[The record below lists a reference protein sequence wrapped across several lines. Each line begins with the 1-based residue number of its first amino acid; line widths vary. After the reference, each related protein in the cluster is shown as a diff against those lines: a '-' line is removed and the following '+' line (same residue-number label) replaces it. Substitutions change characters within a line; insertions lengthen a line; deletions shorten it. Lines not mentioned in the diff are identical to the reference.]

1 MTEIANKY
9 QVMPPLSDEEYWAL
23 KEDIAERG
31 VMLPVVLDGE
41 GSVIDGHHRI
51 RAVEELR
58 GEGRSVADPI
68 TITRQDLETDEDKR
82 NEAWRLN
89 MQRRHLNELQKR
101 AAIAAKLRES
111 PSWADNRIAQLLG
124 VDGKTVRSERTSLE
138 IRKEIPKVE
147 MLEGKDGKYYPRSRT
162 GDLEAELA
170 VAKTDA
176 VRQDIMNVG
185 NSWYFKH
192 ASEEE
197 RHERAQQ
204 IAIKWGVSTEHVEDQ
219 LKRIL
224 EQGPRLKDLG
234 EEKSQE
240 VLAEAFTAVFGTGRQ
255 IKARH
260 VRDKMRD
267 LADLVTGHEGK
278 KSEADPEAVAE
289 AVVGYYV
296 WVNSPF
302 GVRRFDKD
310 ARSQVRTDVR
320 RYKVLSEWIE
330 RLVPLLE
337 EKLEKRLA
345 VEREVS
351 ELRHELQEDEGI
363 NPPPLDR

>member
-1 MTEIANKY
+1 MTETTNKY

-51 RAVEELR
+51 RAVAELR

-82 NEAWRLN
+82 DEAWRLN
-89 MQRRHLNELQKR
+89 MQRRHLNQLQKR
-101 AAIAAKLRES
+101 DAIAAKLKES
-111 PSWADNRIAQLLG
+111 PEWADNRIAQLLG
-124 VDGKTVRSERTSLE
+124 VDGKTVRGVRTSLE
-138 IRKEIPKVE
+138 IRKEMPKVE

-170 VAKTDA
+170 ETKTDA
-176 VRQDIMNVG
+176 VRQDIMADRLY
-185 NSWYFKH
+185 WEH
-192 ASEEE
+192 ASEEA
-197 RHERAQQ
+197 RHDRTQR
-204 IAIKWGVSTEHVEDQ
+204 IASKWGVSTEHVEDQ
-219 LKRIL
+219 LKSIVER
-224 EQGPRLKDLG
+224 GPRLKDLG
-234 EEKSQE
+234 EEKMGE
-240 VLAEAFTAVFGTGRQ
+240 VLAEAHTYAFGTAGQ
-255 IKARH
+255 INARH
-260 VRDKMRD
+260 VREKMRA
-267 LADLVTGHEGK
+267 LADLVTGYEGK

-296 WVNSPF
+296 WANSPTAA
-302 GVRRFDKD
+302 RRFDED

-330 RLVPLLE
+330 RFVPLLE

-345 VEREVS
+345 IEREVS

-363 NPPPLDR
+363 NPPPP